1 MHRIQQLSL
10 SYMFRQRYIVNITV
24 YMKDITVELRC
35 LELEGTVKMCLRY
48 RKFEPPRSRNLQREK
63 NLVSDQ
69 GHFHYAMITDAQ

>member
-1 MHRIQQLSL
+1 
-10 SYMFRQRYIVNITV
+10 
-24 YMKDITVELRC
+24 MKDITVELRC